1 VLGGAV
7 SVDPPWPFVDADSAG
22 ALVSGVVATWTG
34 DDAAA
39 AGVVTSAVAVDSVGA
54 SAGADGCWGAAVLA
68 DDTAFFAG
76 AVFVAGPA
84 DPSDSFNLRTTGA
97 STVEEADRTNSPRSP
112 SLVMMTLLST
122 PSSFA
127 SS

>member
-1 VLGGAV
+1 VVAAADVSGA
-7 SVDPPWPFVDADSAG
+7 AALAAG
-22 ALVSGVVATWTG
+22 AAFF
-34 DDAAA
+34 A
-39 AGVVTSAVAVDSVGA
+39 AGA
-54 SAGADGCWGAAVLA
+54 
-68 DDTAFFAG
+68 AFFAG
-76 AVFVAGPA
+76 
-84 DPSDSFNLRTTGA
+84 PSDPIDSFSLRTTGA

>member
-1 VLGGAV
+1 MGAAV
-7 SVDPPWPFVDADSAG
+7 SVAEPPWPFVCADSAG
-22 ALVSGVVATWTG
+22 AVVSGAVVATWVG
-34 DDAAA
+34 FDA
-39 AGVVTSAVAVDSVGA
+39 GGA
-54 SAGADGCWGAAVLA
+54 SAVLASASTGAAGWGAAVLA
-68 DDTAFFAG
+68 DDAAFFAG
-76 AVFVAGPA
+76 AVLVAGPD